1 MKSKMTDKEV
11 DEKKNR
17 IKSQKTDWEQTEEQ
31 FLTIE
36 SKWKKQVGK
45 ILKED
50 SIRQIKCID
59 Q

>member
-1 MKSKMTDKEV
+1 MTDKEV

-36 SKWKKQVGK
+36 SK
-45 ILKED
+45 
-50 SIRQIKCID
+50 
-59 Q
+59 